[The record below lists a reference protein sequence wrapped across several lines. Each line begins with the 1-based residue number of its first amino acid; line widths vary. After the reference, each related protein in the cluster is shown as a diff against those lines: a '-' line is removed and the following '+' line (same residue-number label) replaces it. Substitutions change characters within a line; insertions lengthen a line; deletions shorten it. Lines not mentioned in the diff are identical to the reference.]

1 MSVVLPFHSLIGKQV
16 SCILTTTDVFVDA
29 GHPGPDPVTD
39 ECRMYTMSISKD
51 EILRQLN
58 LYFPQEKYRE
68 SDVDQGMEDGVFI
81 TDATSLANKLKG
93 TMHDESIVEVELDG
107 LTRVFFCRVLDHPP
121 EPEPEDRDAPRDA
134 DAPAYEKGS
143 YLNGR
148 DHVIVTPLE
157 PSIGNF
163 LICPAPQVKTRVLL
177 RIIASRQAYEFGCYF
192 AAKVNVGGMP
202 VLQLTFPVVART
214 VENAREFRAKIPA
227 SMPFEVA
234 VEMRG
239 GKKKFSTV
247 PIDISPSGMFL
258 VDPMGRGTDLQ
269 PDESVFLEMQVPGYK
284 AVAVEANIRH
294 VTKLRNAKGIQYCFG
309 VQFDLATRA
318 LASAIEGMVA
328 LVQRTHLRE
337 LAEIAD
343 QFGIDYEN
351 W

>member
-1 MSVVLPFHSLIGKQV
+1 
-16 SCILTTTDVFVDA
+16 
-29 GHPGPDPVTD
+29 
-39 ECRMYTMSISKD
+39 MSISKD
-51 EILRQLN
+51 EILRHLQMF
-58 LYFPQEKYRE
+58 FPQEKYRE
-68 SDVDQGMEDGVFI
+68 SDIDQGVEDGIFI
-81 TDATSLANKLKG
+81 ADATSLANKLKG

-121 EPEPEDRDAPRDA
+121 EPEDA
-134 DAPAYEKGS
+134 DIPPETVAPPYEKGG

-148 DHVIVTPLE
+148 DHIIITPLE

-163 LICPAPQVKTRVLL
+163 LIYPAPQVRTRVLL
-177 RIIASRQAYEFGCYF
+177 RIIASRQAYEIGCYF
-192 AAKVNVGGMP
+192 DAKVNVGGMP
-202 VLQLTFPVVART
+202 VLQLTFPAIART

-239 GKKKFSTV
+239 GRKKFSTH

-258 VDPMGRGTDLQ
+258 VDPMGRGTDLK
-269 PDESVFLEMQVPGYK
+269 PDESAYLELQVPGYK
-284 AVAVEANIRH
+284 TVAVEANIRH

-318 LASAIEGMVA
+318 LAASIEGMVA